1 MIQGDSQH
9 SKSKLAGTLDKTV
22 LGVVSSEFVVP
33 PIPNNVGAPVL
44 NRLVLFVVI

>member
-22 LGVVSSEFVVP
+22 LGVVSSEFVVS